1 MIDISSIY
9 IAFHIQICT
18 FLVHKA
24 LVRKPEEESL
34 GPIGIHE
41 MIVLKWVLNRNK
53 WNVWN
58 GLIWLRIGTVAGLC
72 EMVIKF

>member
-1 MIDISSIY
+1 
-9 IAFHIQICT
+9 
-18 FLVHKA
+18 